1 METEFIINK
10 IKELRISKGFSHD
23 NMAHELDI
31 SQAAYT
37 KLENNETKL
46 SVERL
51 FQIAKIL
58 DTPINELLE
67 LNSDRVYN
75 QNNYD
80 SATGNHQYIEN
91 LYQENKEAYQ
101 DFINSLIQE
110 ILHLKE
116 QNSKLM
122 DLIGKK

>member
-1 METEFIINK
+1 MNKVIDK
-10 IKELRISKGFSHD
+10 IKEIRIAKGFSHE
-23 NMAHELDI
+23 NMAYELEI

-58 DTPINELLE
+58 DTPVYKLL
-67 LNSDRVYN
+67 DTTPDTVYN

-80 SATGNHQYIEN
+80 SATGNHQYVEH
-91 LYQENKEAYQ
+91 LYQDNKEVYQ
-101 DFINSLIQE
+101 DYINNLKQE
-110 ILHLKE
+110 INYLKE
-116 QNSKLM
+116 QNLKLM
-122 DLIGKK
+122 DMLCSN